1 MENNA
6 QQQVKTDD
14 VLNKQVVYDGEG
26 YTREVVEKMLTS
38 YQTKNTADL
47 RKFEDLSKAYE
58 RLSREMSE
66 EIGDQKS
73 VFNYLGNIF
82 TFKDVGTNL
91 KGLGYKLPIL
101 KELIPARDMKE
112 LLNEKVEV
120 AQRKVQEVGNYL
132 DVMQTDIKNLQD
144 DMKRLSAKMVTA
156 AKNEETAAGYVLALE
171 EHRKKLDAELKA
183 LPDQK
188 SVQAREL
195 EAKIGD
201 VSRLIYEHGAQ
212 LRFFSTAEDRI
223 SAIITMNNHFL
234 EIMTSLHGNMN
245 TLYTTGNE
253 MLNELHGNMAGLA
266 SISKAG
272 ELTIEMNRSMESL
285 KKSVNKLARLASE
298 TSLYLT
304 QNVTKLTAEMKIY
317 DTETEKLVSDNLAAE
332 RSIKEQRIGETIELA
347 KKEYAKTAGGPK
359 AG

>member
-6 QQQVKTDD
+6 QQQSKTED
-14 VLNKQVVYDGEG
+14 VANKKVVYDGEG
-26 YTREVVEKMLTS
+26 YNREAIEKMLTQ

-58 RLSREMSE
+58 RLSKEMTE
-66 EIGDQKS
+66 EIGDQKTI
-73 VFNYLGNIF
+73 FNYLGNIF
-82 TFKDVGTNL
+82 TLNEVGTNL
-91 KGLGYKLPIL
+91 KGLGYKLPVV
-101 KELIPARDMKE
+101 KSLIPARDMKE
-112 LLNEKVEV
+112 LLNEKVEI
-120 AQRKVQEVGNYL
+120 AQRKVQEVGNFL
-132 DVMQTDIKNLQD
+132 DVMQTDIKNLQE
-144 DMKRLSAKMVTA
+144 DMTRLSNKMVTA

-188 SVQAREL
+188 TSQAREL
-195 EAKIGD
+195 EAKIAD
-201 VSRLIYEHGAQ
+201 LSRLIYEHGAQ

-223 SAIITMNNHFL
+223 SAIIRMNNHFL
-234 EIMTSLHGNMN
+234 EIMTSLHSNMS

-253 MLNELHGNMAGLA
+253 MLNELHGNLAGLA
-266 SISKAG
+266 SVTKAG

-347 KKEYAKTAGGPK
+347 RQEYAKAGASKGK
-359 AG
+359 

>member
-1 MENNA
+1 MENEA
-6 QQQVKTDD
+6 KQQQDAVTEK
-14 VLNKQVVYDGEG
+14 KVVYDGEG
-26 YTREVVEKMLTS
+26 YNREAIEKMLTQ
-38 YQTKNTADL
+38 YQSKNTADL

-66 EIGDQKS
+66 EIGDQKTI
-73 VFNYLGNIF
+73 FNYLGNIV
-82 TFKDVGTNL
+82 TLKNVGTNM
-91 KGLGYKLPIL
+91 KGLGYKLPIV

-144 DMKRLSAKMVTA
+144 DMKRLAAKMVTA

-183 LPDQK
+183 LPDAK

-195 EAKIGD
+195 EAKLAD

-234 EIMTSLHGNMN
+234 EIMTSLHSNMN

-253 MLNELHGNMAGLA
+253 MLNELHGNLAGLA
-266 SISKAG
+266 SVTKAG

-332 RSIKEQRIGETIELA
+332 RAIKEQRITETIELA
-347 KKEYAKTAGGPK
+347 KKEYAKSGANKG
-359 AG
+359 A